1 VAFNLTSVE
10 ERLSNLIQEA
20 SMSSTATGIQD
31 DGHLL
36 VPDHMGWIVTMWHF
50 GVDGLT
56 EYAGERFECMW
67 EVAAN
72 VIIRAYTKDFRN
84 GKHIRLE
91 KQEYP
96 RRSLVCAIEEKLNS
110 TSTRTWSAPYHRLPN
125 RPQYELEDCGI
136 PESSA
141 SFNSKDENSR
151 KSDSC
156 DRRPYND
163 NGPSYNVKNIDES
176 TSDQYRYVEVDEQEL
191 ESQYI
196 EVPKPRTCCYD

>member
-1 VAFNLTSVE
+1 
-10 ERLSNLIQEA
+10 
-20 SMSSTATGIQD
+20 
-31 DGHLL
+31 
-36 VPDHMGWIVTMWHF
+36 MWHF

-56 EYAGERFECMW
+56 EYACERFECMW

-125 RPQYELEDCGI
+125 RPQYEREDCGI

-151 KSDSC
+151 KSDSAAKG
-156 DRRPYND
+156 R
-163 NGPSYNVKNIDES
+163 
-176 TSDQYRYVEVDEQEL
+176 SDLSIMSHDMTHEQLAQYRSEAYRV
-191 ESQYI
+191 I
-196 EVPKPRTCCYD
+196 CGKG